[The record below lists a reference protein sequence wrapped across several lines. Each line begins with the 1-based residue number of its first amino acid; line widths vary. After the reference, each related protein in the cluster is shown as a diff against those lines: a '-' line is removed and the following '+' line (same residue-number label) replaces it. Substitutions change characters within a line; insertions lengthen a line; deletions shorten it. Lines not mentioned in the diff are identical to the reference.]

1 MLLKPDAPDLCV
13 EDGVFF
19 AISRAFTY
27 PDKHVRGLAYSM
39 CAVARQGEDRFGLK
53 DRKGI
58 LGHIESY
65 LNKCD
70 IGSDMGVQRRKLT
83 PFQREHC
90 LRIARLILISDGSF
104 HANNL
109 VST

>member
-39 CAVARQGEDRFGLK
+39 CAVGRQGEDRFGLE
-53 DRKGI
+53 DRKAI
-58 LGHIESY
+58 VAHIESY
-65 LNKCD
+65 LEKCD
-70 IGSDMGVQRRKLT
+70 VGSDMSFGRRKLT

-90 LRIARLILISDGSF
+90 LRVARLILISGGSF
-104 HANNL
+104 HANT
-109 VST
+109 VVAT